1 MGLKNSATSSR
12 KQFRLKVATALLE
25 AGKKQKHVIFDTREG
40 WEQCSLVEKQLTCPV
55 AKTPIFVED
64 EGPNFGHGQIEA
76 NSDHLV
82 RVQKLGEHTN
92 FCVGAQDELE
102 ICSQFVTVDG
112 EEEGESDGDIIEE
125 DDTLDLTDG
134 DGKSKSKKTSLTK
147 KNSTRLYNGKP
158 VLARNSNA
166 ASRAD
171 SEDQKNKKKKKVKK

>member
-1 MGLKNSATSSR
+1 MSDEEDDYNSSDESSGN
-12 KQFRLKVATALLE
+12 E
-25 AGKKQKHVIFDTREG
+25 YIDKK
-40 WEQCSLVEKQLTCPV
+40 S
-55 AKTPIFVED
+55 
-64 EGPNFGHGQIEA
+64 GQIDGKPRVLTLEDNDDDEA
-76 NSDHLV
+76 AFHRPDLIDV
-82 RVQKLGEHTN
+82 YE
-92 FCVGAQDELE
+92 E
-102 ICSQFVTVDG
+102 G

>member
-12 KQFRLKVATALLE
+12 TQFRLKVATALLE

-112 EEEGESDGDIIEE
+112 EEEGESKAPREIEFPSE
-125 DDTLDLTDG
+125 KLWR
-134 DGKSKSKKTSLTK
+134 KTW
-147 KNSTRLYNGKP
+147 G
-158 VLARNSNA
+158 
-166 ASRAD
+166 
-171 SEDQKNKKKKKVKK
+171 EKVKRINNTEKNLQIGKQDLQELVTCG